1 MPLICCRRNKS
12 LRSRCA
18 GRDIGENFVKIAS
31 GVATSGIL
39 AANPPHSIEARAQIS
54 PGLRIQ
60 EGRAN
65 PCPFLEQN
73 FGEINFAGE
82 SGTYLF
88 SLRVPR
94 WLLAPE
100 RWWLSARRTRTRLPA
115 IREPR
120 KWANRNSERTARFVT
135 GWARVAEDEG
145 RISRGH
151 RSVTAIPTRTCF
163 ERSTKEF
170 PAQPCRRTARR
181 SRAWA

>member
-18 GRDIGENFVKIAS
+18 GRDIGENFVKIT
-31 GVATSGIL
+31 GVVATSGIL

-73 FGEINFAGE
+73 FGEINFAGD

-94 WLLAPE
+94 WLLAPD
-100 RWWLSARRTRTRLPA
+100 RCCLSARCTGTRLPA
-115 IREPR
+115 IRETR
-120 KWANRNSERTARFVT
+120 KWANLNSASIARFV
-135 GWARVAEDEG
+135 A
-145 RISRGH
+145 
-151 RSVTAIPTRTCF
+151 C
-163 ERSTKEF
+163 
-170 PAQPCRRTARR
+170 
-181 SRAWA
+181 

>member
-1 MPLICCRRNKS
+1 MPLICCRRNKY

-18 GRDIGENFVKIAS
+18 GRDIGENFVKITLV
-31 GVATSGIL
+31 VATSGIL
-39 AANPPHSIEARAQIS
+39 AAKPPHSIEARAQIS

-94 WLLAPE
+94 WLLPPD
-100 RWWLSARRTRTRLPA
+100 RCCLSARSTRTRLLPIPA
-115 IREPR
+115 PR
-120 KWANRNSERTARFVT
+120 NRAN
-135 GWARVAEDEG
+135 
-145 RISRGH
+145 
-151 RSVTAIPTRTCF
+151 P
-163 ERSTKEF
+163 
-170 PAQPCRRTARR
+170 
-181 SRAWA
+181 